1 MNLTLKPE
9 LTEFIQQEILIG
21 KYASPDE
28 AIEQS
33 SHFVNEAALNLL
45 KSKSTT
51 DQLAAELREKID
63 SAAAQLDSAEPTLR
77 ERGEGLNGETVI
89 AGLRAKLRNNNPW
102 LAVAGSLIDD
112 PFFDEYIAEID
123 RERRKFDSLAA
134 VWDEDDIY
142 AQLH

>member
-9 LTEFIQQEILIG
+9 LTEFIQQEILTG

-33 SHFVNEAALNLL
+33 SHFVNETALNLL

-63 SAAAQLDSAEPTLR
+63 SAAAQLDN
-77 ERGEGLNGETVI
+77 GEGLNPKNVLS
-89 AGLRAKLRNNNPW
+89 GLRAKLRTDNPW
-102 LAVAGSLIDD
+102 LAFSA
-112 PFFDEYIAEID
+112 
-123 RERRKFDSLAA
+123 
-134 VWDEDDIY
+134 WDNKEDDIY
-142 AQLH
+142 AQLLEDR

>member
-45 KSKSTT
+45 KSKSAT
-51 DQLAAELREKID
+51 DRLATELREKID
-63 SAAAQLDSAEPTLR
+63 SAAAQLD
-77 ERGEGLNGETVI
+77 RGEGLDGDTVI
-89 AGLRAKLRNNNPW
+89 AGLRAKLQ
-102 LAVAGSLIDD
+102 AA
-112 PFFDEYIAEID
+112 
-123 RERRKFDSLAA
+123 REAK
-134 VWDEDDIY
+134 
-142 AQLH
+142 

>member
-9 LTEFIQQEILIG
+9 LTEFIQQEILTG

-51 DQLAAELREKID
+51 DQLATELREKID
-63 SAAAQLDSAEPTLR
+63 SAAAQLD
-77 ERGEGLNGETVI
+77 RGEGLNPEDVL
-89 AGLRAKLRNNNPW
+89 AGLRAKLRTDNPW
-102 LAVAGSLIDD
+102 LAVAGSLVDD
-112 PFFDEYIAEID
+112 PFFDDYVAAIN

-134 VWDEDDIY
+134 VWDNDEDDIY